1 MNSATKNRNM
11 KGNDQFV
18 SAKDE
23 SPRMFENDVLDYFSR
38 AHPISVPLIFVPM
51 VLYFFYSAFLIHG
64 VNILNA
70 VGIFFLGVVIWTLF
84 EYFLHRYLFH
94 LQVDTD
100 WGRRLHFMIHGCHH
114 DYPNDSMRLV
124 IPTGASLALAV
135 MVYWACYF
143 FIVFLFGG
151 SMGTLHAFF
160 ASFVTG
166 YIAYD
171 MMHYATHYA
180 KFKNKWFRE
189 IQKNHLDHHYVDHD
203 KGFGLSNVFWDRV
216 FGTAQESIKKK
227 KK

>member
-1 MNSATKNRNM
+1 M
-11 KGNDQFV
+11 KGNDQFI

-23 SPRMFENDVLDYFSR
+23 SPRMFENDILDYFSR
-38 AHPISVPLIFVPM
+38 AHPITVPIIFVPII
-51 VLYFFYSAFLIHG
+51 LYFIYSAFTLGLTLTNFAG
-64 VNILNA
+64 V
-70 VGIFFLGVVIWTLF
+70 FFAGVLVWTLF

-94 LQVDTD
+94 LQIDSD
-100 WGRRLHFMIHGCHH
+100 WGRRIHFMIHGCHH

-135 MVYWACYF
+135 MMYWFFYF
-143 FIVFLFGG
+143 FVVYLFGG
-151 SMGTLHAFF
+151 TLAMHHGFF
-160 ASFVTG
+160 ASFVMG
-166 YIAYD
+166 YVTYD

-216 FGTAQESIKKK
+216 FGTAQDSIKKK
-227 KK
+227 K